1 MGNSADTVRAES
13 RYSRE
18 IQSIKS
24 EMMLILSNISD
35 RYHIYFQEQERM
47 WNHMQ
52 EYRRF
57 VAYFY
62 EYIDGKKQKNVGFA
76 KVELR
81 NGGWRILFRLTAH
94 VHPRPPVE
102 VSGFVREGKHLLM
115 FPMGT
120 MRAGREM
127 MEEWAYRA
135 GEVLWMEKYRMEDLS
150 GIFIQS
156 GDDRSFITVWDDEPF
171 SPEQLVR
178 ELPEEKPELNET
190 KEEAPGSPEQTMQ
203 WDGGIRIADT
213 EKTDGSDHGAKAAVE
228 ETEVAAYSIELQETQ
243 NTAEPSEKPQKEYN
257 AGLRLDSSA
266 EQQEES
272 SMKETD
278 TEGEN
283 TIGIN
288 AEKISTDEENAQKFL
303 NSSDQMIAPGTN
315 KTGERGGDSPEAA
328 VLKTETDDQREM
340 ELLCEDLYRNRV
352 QFQPFMDTEIS
363 RCIRIMPCDVARL
376 QRARCRTG
384 RNSFLLHGF
393 HNYRHLM
400 LGITEEGNYV
410 LGVPG
415 IMDPQEKYM
424 AVMFGFPNFKYAE
437 EEGGCQP
444 YGYWYRILQHEGS
457 KREE

>member
-1 MGNSADTVRAES
+1 
-13 RYSRE
+13 
-18 IQSIKS
+18 
-24 EMMLILSNISD
+24 MLILRNTSG

-178 ELPEEKPELNET
+178 ELPEEKPGNQDELD
-190 KEEAPGSPEQTMQ
+190 EAEGEAAESPEQTVQ
-203 WDGGIRIADT
+203 WDDGIRIEDT
-213 EKTDGSDHGAKAAVE
+213 EGSSGNEHGAEAAAE
-228 ETEVAAYSIELQETQ
+228 ETGVAAHSIELQGTL
-243 NTAEPSEKPQKEYN
+243 NTAEPSEELQKKYS
-257 AGLRLDSSA
+257 ADLGLDASA
-266 EQQEES
+266 EQPEER

-278 TEGEN
+278 TEGGN

-288 AEKISTDEENAQKFL
+288 AEKISTVEEDGQKSGDL
-303 NSSDQMIAPGTN
+303 SEQMIAPETN
-315 KTGERGGDSPEAA
+315 EMGGRDDDSPEAA
-328 VLKTETDDQREM
+328 VLKTETDYRREM

-400 LGITEEGNYV
+400 LGITADGNYV

-437 EEGGCQP
+437 EESGCQP
-444 YGYWYRILQHEGS
+444 YGYWYRVLQHEA
-457 KREE
+457 